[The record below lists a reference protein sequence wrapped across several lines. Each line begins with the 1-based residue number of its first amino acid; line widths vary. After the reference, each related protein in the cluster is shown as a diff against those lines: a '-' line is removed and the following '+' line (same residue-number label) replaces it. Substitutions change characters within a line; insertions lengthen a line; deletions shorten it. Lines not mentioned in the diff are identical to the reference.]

1 VLTVLFVLAV
11 VAAVVTLTMV
21 LAANGTA

>member
-11 VAAVVTLTMV
+11 WGVVQLVMN
-21 LAANGTA
+21 LATKG